1 MRPFE
6 EYHHR
11 ERRLNELRDEQ
22 WRIERDRRRE
32 RERRKSEALAN
43 WCWILIWIAA
53 FVLAIAMSFPAPSKA
68 EEPHEALPV
77 VAAIPQPKAVMPEI
91 PVEEEPEDF
100 ENEKIEEALLDQGYL
115 RDDIPLDYDTQALLR
130 AACDE
135 SGVEFELA
143 LAVIRRETTYR
154 NVVGDDGNS
163 FGFMQVQ
170 PRWHKARM
178 EKLGVTDLM
187 DPAGNFR
194 VGCDYLAE
202 LLGKYPLEQ
211 ALTCYNTGSPGYNQY
226 ARDVIRFWEELK

>member
-1 MRPFE
+1 MKSFDH
-6 EYHHR
+6 YQNR
-11 ERRLNELRDEQ
+11 EARLSQLRDEQ

-32 RERRKSEALAN
+32 KARRATEILTSIVWCAIWLAVFVGALA
-43 WCWILIWIAA
+43 LTFSTVRGADESA
-53 FVLAIAMSFPAPSKA
+53 TRDDA
-68 EEPHEALPV
+68 PV
-77 VAAIPQPKAVMPEI
+77 VCTVMPEI
-91 PVEEEPEDF
+91 PVDEEPEDF
-100 ENEKIEEALLDQGYL
+100 ENEKIEAALLEQGYL

-143 LAVIRRETTYR
+143 LAVIRKETTFR

-163 FGFMQVQ
+163 LGYMQVQ

-178 EKLGVTDLM
+178 KKLGVADLM

-202 LLGKYPLEQ
+202 LLAKYPLEQ
-211 ALTCYNTGSPGYNQY
+211 ALTCYNTGRPGCNQY
-226 ARDVIRFWEELK
+226 AHDVIGYLEELR

>member
-6 EYHHR
+6 HYHNR
-11 ERRLNELRDEQ
+11 EARLNALRDEQ

-32 RERRKSEALAN
+32 QERRNMER
-43 WCWILIWIAA
+43 LISGVWVLLWVAA
-53 FVLAIAMSFPAPSKA
+53 AIITVQMLFSAKTKA
-68 EEPHEALPV
+68 EEPKPSAV
-77 VAAIPQPKAVMPEI
+77 TATTIPQPKAVMPEA
-91 PVEEEPEDF
+91 PMEDF
-100 ENEKIEEALLDQGYL
+100 ENEKIEAALLDQGYL

-135 SGVEFELA
+135 TGVEFELA
-143 LAVIRRETTYR
+143 LAVVWRETTFR

-170 PRWHKARM
+170 PRWHRARM
-178 EKLGVTDLM
+178 ERLGVTDLM

-202 LLGKYPLEQ
+202 LLTKYPLEQ
-211 ALTCYNTGSPGYNQY
+211 ALTCYNTGRPGYNQY
-226 ARDVIRFWEELK
+226 ARDVVGYLEELK

>member
-11 ERRLNELRDEQ
+11 EKRLNELRDEQ

-53 FVLAIAMSFPAPSKA
+53 FVLAIAMSFPTSTKA
-68 EEPHEALPV
+68 EEPKPSAV
-77 VAAIPQPKAVMPEI
+77 TVTTIPQPKAVMPEA
-91 PVEEEPEDF
+91 PVEDF
-100 ENEKIEEALLDQGYL
+100 ENEKIEAALLEQGYL

-135 SGVEFELA
+135 TGVEFELA
-143 LAVIRRETTYR
+143 LAVVWRETTFR

-163 FGFMQVQ
+163 FGYMQVQ
-170 PRWHKARM
+170 PRWHRARM
-178 EKLGVTDLM
+178 DRLGVTDLM

-202 LLGKYPLEQ
+202 LLTKYPLEQ
-211 ALTCYNTGSPGYNQY
+211 ALTCYNTGRPGYNQY
-226 ARDVIRFWEELK
+226 ARDVVGYLEELK

>member
-1 MRPFE
+1 MKSFDH
-6 EYHHR
+6 YQNR
-11 ERRLNELRDEQ
+11 EARLSQLRDEQ

-32 RERRKSEALAN
+32 KARRATEILTSIVWCVIWLAVFVGALA
-43 WCWILIWIAA
+43 LTFSTVRGADESAA
-53 FVLAIAMSFPAPSKA
+53 RDDT
-68 EEPHEALPV
+68 PV
-77 VAAIPQPKAVMPEI
+77 TCAVMPEI
-91 PVEEEPEDF
+91 PVEEEQEDF
-100 ENEKIEEALLDQGYL
+100 ENEKIEAALLEQGYL

-143 LAVIRRETTYR
+143 LAVIRKETTFR

-163 FGFMQVQ
+163 LGYMQVQ

-178 EKLGVTDLM
+178 KKLGVADLM

-202 LLGKYPLEQ
+202 LLAKYPLEQ
-211 ALTCYNTGSPGYNQY
+211 ALTCYNTGRPGCNQY
-226 ARDVIRFWEELK
+226 ARDVIGYLEELR